1 MKTTK
6 YILAILMLAGLMSCT
21 KMLDFSGINKNPNAI
36 TADEASAKYFLTP
49 VEYKLY
55 APDRYP
61 YWRAQLIHGDRYA
74 GYFTFGYNGS
84 WWTGELGYKYN
95 SGYTDAT
102 YDWLAGYFETLDNF
116 MKLTG
121 KNGTFANPK
130 MYAVGQILKGLYFEK
145 FTDTFGMIPFSQ
157 VGDPTILTPKFDT
170 QETIYKGLIADLDSA
185 MTTIGDA
192 TTTGQGINDI
202 GANDVFCHGD
212 LQLWKKLANTL
223 KLRIA
228 LRAYGAPGNDFSTAA
243 IKQAMGAPLLDATS
257 GDITMEKDNIIT
269 QWNSSCYGDVW
280 WNFGGVGS
288 KWKVSQPLID
298 YLKNNNDPRL
308 AKYATPAAG
317 GTQTWIRPK
326 QANDAKGYTLFPKL
340 TNYVLQ
346 SLTDQGVPYTKTSY
360 ADSIVVTVPQNQYY
374 VGEPVR
380 LSGYVYNYVSEP
392 FFSNPAADIIQQKNQ
407 GKPIFPEIVLTSAE
421 SYFMQA
427 KAVVMGLA
435 SGNANQLYQDGI
447 TQAMKLWGVSDANIQ
462 AYLGSSASL
471 ASLTG
476 STTSDLQKIAIQR
489 WIASYTDGFEGWAV
503 VRKSGYPAVL
513 ANGVT
518 DPDINGLGTIN
529 GDYPTRMRYGTS
541 VQDNNG
547 TNYQAA
553 VSAQGPDMQNT
564 LLWFEKK

>member
-21 KMLDFSGINKNPNAI
+21 KMLDFSGINKDPNAI

-74 GYFTFGYNGS
+74 GYFTFGFNGS
-84 WWTGELGYKYN
+84 WWSGELGYTYN
-95 SGYTDAT
+95 SGYTDAA

-130 MYAVGQILKGLYFEK
+130 MYAVGQIIKGLYFEK
-145 FTDTFGMIPFSQ
+145 FTDTFGMIPYSQ
-157 VGDPTILTPKFDT
+157 VGDPNILTPKFDT
-170 QETIYKGLIADLDSA
+170 QADIYKGIIAGLDSA

-192 TTTGQGINDI
+192 TTTGEGINDI
-202 GANDVFCHGD
+202 GSNDVFCHGD

-228 LRAYGAPGNDFSTAA
+228 LRAYGAPGNNFSTAA
-243 IKQAMGAPLLDATS
+243 IKQAMSAPLLDATS
-257 GDITMEKDNIIT
+257 GDITMEKDNIIS
-269 QWNSSCYGDVW
+269 QWNSSCYGDIW
-280 WNFGGVGS
+280 YNFGTGS
-288 KWKVSQPLID
+288 DWKVSEPLISF
-298 YLKNNNDPRL
+298 LKNNNDPRL
-308 AKYATPAAG
+308 KKYAQPAAG
-317 GTQTWIRPK
+317 GTATWIRPD
-326 QANDAKGYTLFPKL
+326 QAKNADGYAKFPKR
-340 TNYVLQ
+340 TNFMLQ
-346 SLTDQGVPYTKTSY
+346 TLTDEGVPYTKTGT
-360 ADSIVVTVPQNQYY
+360 ADSIVVTIPENQYY
-374 VGEPVR
+374 VGQPVR
-380 LSGYVYNYVSEP
+380 LNSFIYDFVP
-392 FFSNPAADIIQQKNQ
+392 DQFFSDPAQIVIQQKGQ
-407 GKPIFPEIVLTSAE
+407 GKPIFPEIVMTSAE

-427 KAVVMGLA
+427 KAVVLGLA
-435 SGNANQLYQDGI
+435 SGDANQLYQDGI

-476 STTSDLQKIAIQR
+476 STTSDLQKIATQR

-518 DPDINGLGTIN
+518 DADIYGLGTIN
-529 GDYPTRMRYGTS
+529 GAYPTRMRYGNS
-541 VQDNNG
+541 VKDNNG
-547 TNYQAA
+547 ANYQKA

>member
-21 KMLDFSGINKNPNAI
+21 KMLDFSGINKDPNAI

-49 VEYKLY
+49 VEYQLY
-55 APDRYP
+55 APNRYP
-61 YWRAQLIHGDRYA
+61 YWRAQLIHGDRFA
-74 GYFTFGYNGS
+74 GYFTFGFNGS
-84 WWTGELGYKYN
+84 WWSGEEAYSYD
-95 SGYTDAT
+95 SGYTDAA

-145 FTDTFGMIPFSQ
+145 FTETFGMIPYSQ
-157 VGDPTILTPKFDT
+157 VGDPSILTPKFDT
-170 QETIYKGLIADLDSA
+170 QEDIYKGIITGLDSA

-192 TTTGQGINDI
+192 STTGNGINDI
-202 GANDVFCHGD
+202 GSNDVFCHGD
-212 LQLWKKLANTL
+212 LQLWKKLANTV

-257 GDITMEKDNIIT
+257 GDITMEKDNVIS
-269 QWNSSCYGDVW
+269 QWNSACYGDIW
-280 WNFGGVGS
+280 YNFGTGS
-288 KWKVSQPLID
+288 DWKVSEPLINFLRD
-298 YLKNNNDPRL
+298 NNDPRL
-308 AKYATPAAG
+308 SKYAKPAAG
-317 GTQTWIRPK
+317 GTVTWVRPN
-326 QANDAKGYTLFPKL
+326 QSSSTYNIFPKL
-340 TNYVLQ
+340 TNFVLQ
-346 SLTDQGVPYTKTSY
+346 TLTNEGVQYTKAGT
-360 ADSIVVTVPQNQYY
+360 ADSIVVTVPENQYY
-374 VGEPVR
+374 IGQPVR
-380 LSGYVYNYVSEP
+380 LSSFVQPYVADQ
-392 FFSNPAADIIQQKNQ
+392 FFSDPAEEIIQQKGQ
-407 GKPIFPEIVLTSAE
+407 GKPIFPEVVMTSAE

-435 SGNANQLYQDGI
+435 SGDANQLYQDGI
-447 TQAMKLWGVSDANIQ
+447 TQAMKLWGVSDADIQ
-462 AYLGSSASL
+462 AYLGSNASL

-476 STTSDLQKIAIQR
+476 SKTSDLQKIAIQR

-513 ANGVT
+513 ANGVS
-518 DPDINGLGTIN
+518 DADLYGLGTIN
-529 GDYPTRMRYGTS
+529 GDYPTRMRYGNS
-541 VQDNNG
+541 VKDNNG
-547 TNYQAA
+547 ANYQQA